1 MIAGLVEN
9 CLLFSRSRKAVPFSV
24 TYCTTLTVGSSQ
36 AATPC
41 VPLRQNVTVV
51 NECFTSPAIY
61 YNHSF
66 DHGTDRL
73 WHCQGKEGQEK
84 ASNERAGLVPM
95 QFTVIQCSTWSRR
108 AGRIQIDTNQR
119 HDTGMLT
126 AVEVCLVSSLHV
138 PGLGE
143 PQLKDPH
150 RSRNRSLVD
159 ADQRV
164 IRS

>member
-1 MIAGLVEN
+1 MAQTDCGIFHIPSCEVLDSLVVLPPSQILTFYIAHLLIQSTVKLCN
-9 CLLFSRSRKAVPFSV
+9 CGA
-24 TYCTTLTVGSSQ
+24 G
-36 AATPC
+36 
-41 VPLRQNVTVV
+41 
-51 NECFTSPAIY
+51 
-61 YNHSF
+61 
-66 DHGTDRL
+66 
-73 WHCQGKEGQEK
+73 QGKEGQEK

-126 AVEVCLVSSLHV
+126 AVEVCEQVGLVSSLHV

>member
-1 MIAGLVEN
+1 MAQTDCGIFHIPSCEVLDSLVVLPPSQILTFYIAHLLIQSTVKLCN
-9 CLLFSRSRKAVPFSV
+9 CGA
-24 TYCTTLTVGSSQ
+24 G
-36 AATPC
+36 
-41 VPLRQNVTVV
+41 
-51 NECFTSPAIY
+51 
-61 YNHSF
+61 
-66 DHGTDRL
+66 
-73 WHCQGKEGQEK
+73 QGKEGQEK

-126 AVEVCLVSSLHV
+126 AVEVCEQVGILSNRIRRLGLVSSLHV